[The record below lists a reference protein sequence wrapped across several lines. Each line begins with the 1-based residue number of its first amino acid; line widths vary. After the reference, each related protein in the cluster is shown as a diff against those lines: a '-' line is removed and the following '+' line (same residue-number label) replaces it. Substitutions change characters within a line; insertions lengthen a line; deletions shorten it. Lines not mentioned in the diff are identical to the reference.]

1 MDLIMPITLNVDIE
15 LPKVERKTELACKLF
30 HFFKFMA
37 QSKEGLPFFLWSP
50 HRTTFEKR
58 IFNVAMLRY
67 VSCFPSCREGFFN
80 VE

>member
-15 LPKVERKTELACKLF
+15 LPKVERKTELPCKLF

-37 QSKEGLPFFLWSP
+37 QSKKGLPFFSFGP

-58 IFNVAMLRY
+58 IFHVAMLRY
-67 VSCFPSCREGFFN
+67 VRCSAVRR

>member
-37 QSKEGLPFFLWSP
+37 QSTEGLPFYPLLE
-50 HRTTFEKR
+50 RNKR
-58 IFNVAMLRY
+58 LR
-67 VSCFPSCREGFFN
+67 SSDMPSCGGGLKTQ
-80 VE
+80 